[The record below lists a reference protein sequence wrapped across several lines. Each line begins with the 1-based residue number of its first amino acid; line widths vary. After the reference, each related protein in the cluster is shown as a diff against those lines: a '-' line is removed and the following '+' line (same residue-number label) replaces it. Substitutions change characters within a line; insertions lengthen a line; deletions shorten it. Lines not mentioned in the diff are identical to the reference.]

1 MGRRDRAV
9 QKRMLAKMRFGV
21 ITAAIAAALVTA
33 GPVFAASVT
42 SESTLGTAGVG
53 KAEVSLGDLVADAVR
68 AAVDAD
74 VAFVSASELRERD
87 TQIPKGKVMTE
98 DVTPF
103 IAYTDDPVVELR
115 LTGKQLKQALERSV
129 VIYPQK
135 NLGFLQVSGLRFT
148 FDPTKPQESRVTTV
162 RTGLKG
168 DKPLSE
174 TQSYAVAMTS
184 SMANGALGYWKIWS
198 KNEIR
203 RVTETT
209 VPKAVDAFFASRTS
223 INYSNLNRITVG
235 G

>member
-1 MGRRDRAV
+1 
-9 QKRMLAKMRFGV
+9 
-21 ITAAIAAALVTA
+21 
-33 GPVFAASVT
+33 
-42 SESTLGTAGVG
+42 
-53 KAEVSLGDLVADAVR
+53 
-68 AAVDAD
+68 
-74 VAFVSASELRERD
+74 
-87 TQIPKGKVMTE
+87 MTE

-115 LTGKQLKQALERSV
+115 LTGKQIKQALERSV

-148 FDPTKPQESRVTTV
+148 FDPTKPQESRVTSV
-162 RTGLKG
+162 RTGEKG
-168 DKPLSE
+168 DKALSE
-174 TQSYAVAMTS
+174 TESYAVAMTS